1 MTPSVTYTGEEVAL
15 VAGFIALAL
24 PALGPAD
31 FDVADVL
38 LDRALGALP
47 GPVAPD
53 LAARIEQL
61 RRRPTIRMEDT
72 DQ

>member
-15 VAGFIALAL
+15 IAGFIAVAL
-24 PALGPAD
+24 PLLGQED

-53 LAARIEQL
+53 LMARIEVL
-61 RRRPTIRMEDT
+61 RRRPFTTMEKL
-72 DQ
+72 